1 MVENGS
7 KSRNTDIEWTNSGY
21 NLLHQIWGPTIS
33 TFIECDST
41 NDFCLRML
49 DMVVLAFA
57 RKGFFIVLD
66 GIDGCGKTVHSKM
79 LCEELRNLH
88 YDAAYTTEPS
98 KSPIGQFI
106 GQKLLRETKVA
117 PQIEALLF
125 AADRFQH
132 LTSEII
138 PMLDT
143 NKIVVSDSYVYSS
156 LAYLGAQGVELVWI
170 KQMNHFAIRPDLAL
184 YLDVPP
190 EIGLA
195 RKRSRS
201 TLENPDLEKKVRQVY
216 LDLVKSGELVQINSH
231 RNLSEVKKE
240 VIKTVLQSL
249 DKAHFQR

>member
-1 MVENGS
+1 MAS
-7 KSRNTDIEWTNSGY
+7 
-21 NLLHQIWGPTIS
+21 
-33 TFIECDST
+33 
-41 NDFCLRML
+41 
-49 DMVVLAFA
+49 A

-79 LCEELRNLH
+79 LCEQLRDLH
-88 YDAAYTTEPS
+88 YDAVYTTEPS

-132 LTSEII
+132 LTSEVI
-138 PMLDT
+138 PILDT
-143 NKIVVSDSYVYSS
+143 NKIVVSDRYIYSS
-156 LAYLGAQGVELVWI
+156 LAYQGAQGVDLDWI

-201 TLENPDLEKKVRQVY
+201 TLENLDLEKKVRRIY
-216 LDLVKSGELVQINSH
+216 LDLVKSGELVKINSH
-231 RNLSEVKKE
+231 RNLSEVKRE
-240 VIKTVLQSL
+240 VIEIVLQSL
-249 DKAHFQR
+249 DRIHFQK